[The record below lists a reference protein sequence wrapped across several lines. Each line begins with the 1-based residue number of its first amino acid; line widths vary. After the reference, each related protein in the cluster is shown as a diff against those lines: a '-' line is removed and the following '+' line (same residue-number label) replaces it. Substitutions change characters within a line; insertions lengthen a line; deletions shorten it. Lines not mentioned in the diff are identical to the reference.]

1 MLKPIKMSFFYK
13 EYNPS
18 FLFKNAHA
26 NTISAALFRKKLPV
40 DYERQRFILND
51 GDFIDLDFVRKGED
65 KSVILMHGLEGS
77 SDRAYIRGMAKIFSQ
92 NNFDVLAFNFRGC
105 SGEPNLT
112 MKGYHMAATEDLE
125 EVILSLHKS
134 DIYKSIYLLG
144 FSLGGSVVLRF
155 LANQGNNPVFHKVKG
170 GVAFSVPLH
179 LVEANKAIGKF
190 ENIMYRLRFL
200 LSLKRKMKQKQVQFP
215 DMPFFPE
222 KWEYN
227 FTFFDDFYT
236 GPFHGFLNAKDY
248 WEKAGVLSQL
258 PKISLPCLLVN
269 AEDDSFLSPFCFPNQ
284 LDFEMANFHF
294 LKPKWGGHVGFMPVN
309 KNGFLWS
316 EELALHF
323 LNTIHQKG
331 VYSVNNE
338 LITKS

>member
-1 MLKPIKMSFFYK
+1 MLKPIKMSFFFK

-26 NTISAALFRKKLPV
+26 NTISAALFRKKLPL

-65 KSVILMHGLEGS
+65 KLVILMHGLEGS

-92 NNFDVLAFNFRGC
+92 NNFDVLSFNFRGC

-112 MKGYHMAATEDLE
+112 MKGYNMAATEDLE

-134 DIYKSIYLLG
+134 GNYESIYLLG

-155 LANQGNNPVFHKVKG
+155 LAKQGINPAFHKVKG

-200 LSLKRKMKQKQVQFP
+200 RSLKKKMKQKQEQFP
-215 DMPFFPE
+215 DMPFFPA
-222 KWEYN
+222 KWKYN
-227 FTFFDDFYT
+227 FTFFR
-236 GPFHGFLNAKDY
+236 
-248 WEKAGVLSQL
+248 
-258 PKISLPCLLVN
+258 
-269 AEDDSFLSPFCFPNQ
+269 
-284 LDFEMANFHF
+284 
-294 LKPKWGGHVGFMPVN
+294 
-309 KNGFLWS
+309 
-316 EELALHF
+316 
-323 LNTIHQKG
+323 
-331 VYSVNNE
+331 
-338 LITKS
+338 

>member
-1 MLKPIKMSFFYK
+1 MSFFYK

-26 NTISAALFRKKLPV
+26 NTISAALFRKKLPL

-65 KSVILMHGLEGS
+65 KLVILMHGLEGS
-77 SDRAYIRGMAKIFSQ
+77 SDRAYIRGMANIFSQ
-92 NNFDVLAFNFRGC
+92 NNFDVLSFNFRGC

-190 ENIMYRLRFL
+190 ENILYRLRFL
-200 LSLKRKMKQKQVQFP
+200 LSLKRKMKQKQEQFP
-215 DMPFFPE
+215 DMPFFPA

-227 FTFFDDFYT
+227 FTFFDD
-236 GPFHGFLNAKDY
+236 
-248 WEKAGVLSQL
+248 
-258 PKISLPCLLVN
+258 
-269 AEDDSFLSPFCFPNQ
+269 
-284 LDFEMANFHF
+284 
-294 LKPKWGGHVGFMPVN
+294 
-309 KNGFLWS
+309 
-316 EELALHF
+316 
-323 LNTIHQKG
+323 
-331 VYSVNNE
+331 
-338 LITKS
+338 

>member
-26 NTISAALFRKKLPV
+26 NTISAALFRKKLPL

-51 GDFIDLDFVRKGED
+51 GDFIDLDFVRKGEN
-65 KSVILMHGLEGS
+65 KLVILMHGLEGS

-92 NNFDVLAFNFRGC
+92 NNFDVLSFNFRGC
-105 SGEPNLT
+105 SGDPNLT

-155 LANQGNNPVFHKVKG
+155 LANQGNNPFFHKVKG

-190 ENIMYRLRFL
+190 ENILYRLRFL
-200 LSLKRKMKQKQVQFP
+200 RSLKRKMKQKQEQFP
-215 DMPFFPE
+215 DMPFFPA

-258 PKISLPCLLVN
+258 RKISLPCLLVN

-331 VYSVNNE
+331 VYSVNH
-338 LITKS
+338 